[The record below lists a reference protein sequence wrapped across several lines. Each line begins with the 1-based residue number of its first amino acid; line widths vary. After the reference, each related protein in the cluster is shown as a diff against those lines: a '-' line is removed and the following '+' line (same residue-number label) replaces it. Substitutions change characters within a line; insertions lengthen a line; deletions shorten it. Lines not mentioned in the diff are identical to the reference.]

1 MDLSKLIRDKDRVR
15 ANLVKL
21 DDNSVVAK
29 EGCKIYIPGRY
40 VNKGLAG
47 IGDTIWT
54 VGIFTI
60 TTDSGFY
67 CTALG
72 PALITLVPT
81 DIRQVKVDGNPY
93 YEFSFEPGS
102 TVIQSTIVGK
112 NDRLIGPLFNEFL
125 INGNV
130 PYGFNLLD
138 LIKLFKLSQKY
149 CGFTMGTN
157 NQIFEAI
164 VNIVARDSK
173 DLNKL
178 YRYTVNSLD
187 EIYTNPPTIIGLRNA
202 AKTSTNTVAKLV
214 GSYFAD
220 GLVSALIN
228 PSDRVEGVEE
238 ILRK

>member
-29 EGCKIYIPGRY
+29 GGCKIYIPGRY

-60 TTDSGFY
+60 VTDSGFY

-72 PALITLVPT
+72 PATITLDPT

-93 YEFSFEPGS
+93 YEFSFEPGA

-220 GLVSALIN
+220 GLVSALIS

>member
-1 MDLSKLIRDKDRVR
+1 MDLSKLTRNKDKVR

-29 EGCKIYIPGRY
+29 GGCKIYIPGRY

-60 TTDSGFY
+60 VTDSGFY

-72 PALITLVPT
+72 PATITLDPT

-93 YEFSFEPGS
+93 YEFSFEPGA